1 MTTYAELTTQIL
13 EYTETS
19 TDVLTST
26 ITDDFIEH
34 TENRILREA
43 DIDAFKSHQY
53 SALTS
58 SNPFLSLPGAS
69 GIGATPTSLATIRTV
84 HIYPASGTATRD
96 FLEQRDISFMNEYW
110 PVRTSTGT
118 PKYWSWWDED
128 TIYVA
133 PTPDAAYNIEI
144 GITRLP
150 TRLSSSNTTS
160 WLGNNAPIALLYGCL
175 AEAFKFLKGPAEML
189 QLYEQSYQRAIQEL
203 IIEQQGKHRR
213 DEYMHGELK
222 IPGMQTQQKSIGG

>member
-13 EYTETS
+13 NYTETS

-43 DIDAFKSHQY
+43 DLDAFKSHQY
-53 SALTS
+53 STLTAD
-58 SNPFLSLPGAS
+58 NPFLSLPGGS
-69 GIGATPTSLATIRTV
+69 NPDPTSLATIRTV
-84 HIYPASGTATRD
+84 HIYPASGTATRT

-110 PVRTSTGT
+110 PVRTSTST
-118 PKYWSWWDED
+118 PKYWAWWDENS
-128 TIYVA
+128 IYLA
-133 PTPDAAYNIEI
+133 PTPDSAYNIEV

-150 TRLSSSNTTS
+150 TRLSSSNATS
-160 WLGNNAPIALLYGCL
+160 WLGNNAPVALLYGSL

-189 QLYEQSYQRAIQEL
+189 QLYEQSYQRALQEL
-203 IIEQQGKHRR
+203 AAEQQGRHRR
-213 DEYMHGELK
+213 DEYMHGALRL
-222 IPGMQTQQKSIGG
+222 PLQSHNP

>member
-43 DIDAFKSHQY
+43 DIDAIKSHQY
-53 SALTS
+53 AALTS

-175 AEAFKFLKGPAEML
+175 AESFKFLKGPAEML

>member
-13 EYTETS
+13 NYTETS

-43 DIDAFKSHQY
+43 DLDAFKSHQY
-53 SALTS
+53 AAVTAD
-58 SNPFLSLPGAS
+58 NAFLSLPGGS
-69 GIGATPTSLATIRTV
+69 SPDPTSLATIRTV
-84 HIYPASGTATRD
+84 HIWPASGTATRT

-110 PVRTSTGT
+110 PVRTSTST
-118 PKYWSWWDED
+118 PKYWAWWDENS
-128 TIYVA
+128 IYLA
-133 PTPDAAYNIEI
+133 PTPDAAYNIEVR
-144 GITRLP
+144 ITRLP

-160 WLGNNAPIALLYGCL
+160 WLGNNAPSALLYGFL

-189 QLYEQSYQRAIQEL
+189 QLYEQSYQRAVQEL
-203 IIEQQGKHRR
+203 MIEQQGRHRR

-222 IPGMQTQQKSIGG
+222 VPGMQTQQKSTGG

>member
-13 EYTETS
+13 NYTETS

-43 DIDAFKSHQY
+43 DIDAFTSHQY
-53 SALTS
+53 ATLTS
-58 SNPFLSLPGAS
+58 DNPFLSLPGGS
-69 GIGATPTSLATIRTV
+69 NPDPTSLATIRTV
-84 HIYPASGTATRD
+84 HIYPASGTATRT

-110 PVRTSTGT
+110 PVRTSTST
-118 PKYWSWWDED
+118 PKYWAWWDENS
-128 TIYVA
+128 IYLA
-133 PTPDAAYNIEI
+133 PTPDAAYNVEI

-160 WLGNNAPIALLYGCL
+160 WLGNNAPVALLYGCL

-203 IIEQQGKHRR
+203 MIEQQGRHRR
-213 DEYMHGELK
+213 DEYMHGALRT
-222 IPGMQTQQKSIGG
+222 PLQSHNP

>member
-13 EYTETS
+13 DYTETS

-26 ITDDFIEH
+26 RTDDFIEH

-43 DIDAFKSHQY
+43 DLDAFKSHQY
-53 SALTS
+53 TS
-58 SNPFLSLPGAS
+58 VTADNAFVSLPG
-69 GIGATPTSLATIRTV
+69 GTNPDPTSLATIRTV

-118 PKYWSWWDED
+118 PKYWAWWDENS
-128 TIYVA
+128 IYLA
-133 PTPDAAYNIEI
+133 PTPDAAYNIEV
-144 GITRLP
+144 GITRLG
-150 TRLSSSNTTS
+150 TRLSSSNTTT
-160 WLGNNAPIALLYGCL
+160 WLGNNAPVALLYGCL

-203 IIEQQGKHRR
+203 MIEQQGRHRR

>member
-13 EYTETS
+13 SYTETS

-189 QLYEQSYQRAIQEL
+189 QLYEQSYQRAVQEL
-203 IIEQQGKHRR
+203 MIEQQGRHRR